1 MVNGIGALL
10 VLLGIVIILTPWIIF
25 PVCEMEG
32 SFVVTASGTKLPMT
46 CGWTARAET
55 GIGALIVVAGG
66 LLIARSTPETRQAVG
81 VFSIAMGALVI
92 LFPTVLIGMCKVAT
106 HPCRLTTLPM
116 LEVLG
121 VLVIII
127 GGYLLWKRE

>member
-1 MVNGIGALL
+1 
-10 VLLGIVIILTPWIIF
+10 
-25 PVCEMEG
+25 
-32 SFVVTASGTKLPMT
+32 
-46 CGWTARAET
+46 
-55 GIGALIVVAGG
+55 
-66 LLIARSTPETRQAVG
+66 
-81 VFSIAMGALVI
+81 
-92 LFPTVLIGMCKVAT
+92 MCKVAT